1 MGDKVINSH
10 RFVDS
15 ETRKQ
20 SIAKLRESNRQLEL
34 VALAFD
40 DLIAMLEVD
49 LRRQRRQRLEKK
61 QENGSESVGR

>member
-1 MGDKVINSH
+1 MINSH

>member
-1 MGDKVINSH
+1 MINSN
-10 RFVDS
+10 RLVDS

-49 LRRQRRQRLEKK
+49 IRRQRRQRLEKK
-61 QENGSESVGR
+61 QENGSESVGKSQ